1 MGREGGGGKGKER
14 DWERRGGGRKREGE
28 GLGEKGGGKIQFQS
42 KINKKQN
49 KIKATTHKH
58 MGWVLDQGRKL
69 VARSDE
75 LTESYNEHLLIS
87 LLLHHL
93 LPKKKPINKILGSKL
108 NKDRKSLGREF
119 KKTGLG
125 QTQSRASVQPSRA
138 GTLSCHVYIPTNE
151 LDFRCFFC
159 PEE

>member
-1 MGREGGGGKGKER
+1 MGRE
-14 DWERRGGGRKREGE
+14 GGGRKREGK
-28 GLGEKGGGKIQFQS
+28 GLGEKGGEEKGRRGIGREGGRKDSVPVQ
-42 KINKKQN
+42 NKQKTN

-108 NKDRKSLGREF
+108 NKHRKSLGREF